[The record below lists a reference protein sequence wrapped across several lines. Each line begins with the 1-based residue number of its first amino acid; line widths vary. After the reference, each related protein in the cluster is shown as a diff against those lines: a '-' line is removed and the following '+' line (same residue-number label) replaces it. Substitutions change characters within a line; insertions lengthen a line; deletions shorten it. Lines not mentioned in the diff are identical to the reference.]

1 MSDDPEQATNPQNE
15 ARAIDA
21 VGGFDGPRA
30 SPQDVAPKHERP
42 SDTHQIWRFTAND
55 IMSVVLRTEEAPQAK
70 IVLDQNATDIVI
82 AAKPAGG
89 VIGYHSSAPDW
100 KETPAAD
107 WGLDL
112 TGRKFGNR
120 LVISSKNEM
129 QFMHHHY
136 YLEEISIRVPSGV
149 RVDLQTRK
157 LTGDGSPDLRR

>member
-1 MSDDPEQATNPQNE
+1 MTRMKRRNPKMKLGQFM
-15 ARAIDA
+15 RWLVLMGL
-21 VGGFDGPRA
+21 VGCA
-30 SPQDVAPKHERP
+30 SPQDVAPKRERP
-42 SDTHQIWRFTAND
+42 SNTRLIWRFQAYD
-55 IMSVVLRTEEAPQAK
+55 IMSVVLRTEEASQAK

-82 AAKPAGG
+82 VATPAGG
-89 VIGYHSSAPDW
+89 VIGYHSSDPDW

-136 YLEEISIRVPSGV
+136 YLKRISIRVPSGV
-149 RVDLQTRK
+149 CVDLQTRK